1 MFASPSSPEDVQ
13 AMAVLPFREVVGCL
27 MYAALTVRFDIAF
40 MAGQLAQHCQKPG
53 MEHWKAAIQVLRYLK
68 AGLCFD
74 SNNHVL
80 FGYSDADYAGDPDT
94 RRSTSGYVFILNGGG
109 VTWSSRRQPRVGI
122 ERILIALKNRDSGS

>member
-1 MFASPSSPEDVQ
+1 VLKGSLRLSIFASPSSTTDVQ

-40 MAGQLAQHCQKPG
+40 MAGQLAQHCQNPG

-68 AGLCFD
+68 ATRNHGLCFGGND

-80 FGYSDADYAGDPDT
+80 VGYSDADYAGT
-94 RRSTSGYVFILNGGG
+94 
-109 VTWSSRRQPRVGI
+109 
-122 ERILIALKNRDSGS
+122 RILDVRLRVMFSFSLEVLIHGLVEGN